1 MTNQPIVF
9 LLVEDSE
16 HDLLAFQ
23 RAWRENA
30 IPHELRVVR
39 DGRECLDYLRRRGP
53 YRPPAAAPRPGVI
66 VLNDRLPRLDGQA
79 VLATLQ
85 EEADLS
91 YIPVILFTSSESP
104 QKELDSYDYG
114 ANAYVVKPMTYED
127 LSRAVL
133 RISRFW
139 EMVEVPE
146 NPA

>member
-1 MTNQPIVF
+1 MTDEPIVF

-23 RAWRENA
+23 RAWRDNDIA
-30 IPHELRVVR
+30 HELRVVR

-53 YRPPAAAPRPGVI
+53 YRRPAEAPRPGVI

-79 VLATLQ
+79 VLARLQ
-85 EEADLS
+85 EDTDLS
-91 YIPVILFTSSESP
+91 HIPVILFTTSESE
-104 QKELDSYDYG
+104 QKELDSYDRG

-133 RISRFW
+133 RLSRFW

-146 NPA
+146 ASP

>member
-1 MTNQPIVF
+1 MTDEPIVF

-30 IPHELRVVR
+30 IAHELRVVR

-53 YRPPAAAPRPGVI
+53 YHRPAEAPRPGVI

-79 VLATLQ
+79 VLSRLQ
-85 EEADLS
+85 EDTDLS
-91 YIPVILFTSSESP
+91 HIPVILFTSSESE
-104 QKELDSYDYG
+104 QKELDSYDRG

-133 RISRFW
+133 RLSRFW

-146 NPA
+146 TSP